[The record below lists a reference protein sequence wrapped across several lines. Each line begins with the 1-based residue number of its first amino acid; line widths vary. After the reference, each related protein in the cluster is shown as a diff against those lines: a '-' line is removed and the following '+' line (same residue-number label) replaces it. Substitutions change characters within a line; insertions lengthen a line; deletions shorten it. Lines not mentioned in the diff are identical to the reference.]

1 MRVAERLAALANAET
16 ALRRLE
22 EELSAIEKRA
32 ASDPELDELGR
43 SANELEE
50 SARVRTSQVRQ
61 MELEVSEIR
70 DRARSHER
78 ALYDG
83 SVRNP
88 ADLQRR
94 QHELDTLRHL
104 IGAREEAELEAMEE
118 MELVEATMVDA
129 RARRDR
135 RKTELEALRAE
146 DRERAPALA
155 RDSESVRSEI
165 STLSADLPDAALRLY
180 RRVAARRQ
188 PAVAP
193 VVRGTCSGCRLP
205 LAHRILEE
213 ARGDALVTCENCE
226 RILLL

>member
-1 MRVAERLAALANAET
+1 VRVAERLAALADAET

-22 EELSAIEKRA
+22 EELSAIETRA

-43 SANELEE
+43 SAHELEE
-50 SARVRTSQVRQ
+50 RARVRASQVRQ

-193 VVRGTCSGCRLP
+193 VVGGTCSGCRLP